1 VVTASVCYKLKNGR
15 WCLMDPKKEFEDWVA
30 LLKRTGNEDML
41 NDPYN
46 IWLEAWSL
54 AQMKKD
60 PTEVGSKHSP

>member
-1 VVTASVCYKLKNGR
+1 
-15 WCLMDPKKEFEDWVA
+15 MDPKKEFEDWVA

-54 AQMKKD
+54 AMMKKD

>member
-1 VVTASVCYKLKNGR
+1 
-15 WCLMDPKKEFEDWVA
+15 MDPKKEFEDWVA

-46 IWLEAWSL
+46 IWLEGWSSAL
-54 AQMKKD
+54 IKKD